1 MFLFGKSG
9 FYVIQCDG
17 LGTILVVEGDD
28 QLVIVEINTIDESID
43 QPLAV
48 RLLAQPHCGQGAG
61 AGQSVPDHKHPH
73 LGGDAGRPSGRP
85 GRRRQTQECHSG
97 YAVTKNSPP
106 GNSRRQIFCA
116 EPGQPLTFSKS
127 EAGCLHSGQTKSAG
141 SSSPS

>member
-61 AGQSVPDHKHPH
+61 AGQSVPDHKHPT
-73 LGGDAGRPSGRP
+73 LVVMQDGQVVAQAVGARP
-85 GRRRQTQECHSG
+85 
-97 YAVTKNSPP
+97 
-106 GNSRRQIFCA
+106 
-116 EPGQPLTFSKS
+116 
-127 EAGCLHSGQTKSAG
+127 KSAILAML
-141 SSSPS
+141 